1 MHLTEF
7 GNVRKILAGWVSG
20 GGEETQD
27 TVNSRGK
34 HLCDLGGGG
43 GAGGKKDEGLLE
55 YRQFSAPPTLSWMSV
70 NSPVQSAGGVAGTS
84 NEHMHCRAAR
94 GGHTQWNNTTTT
106 QH

>member
-27 TVNSRGK
+27 TVNSSGK
-34 HLCDLGGGG
+34 NLCDLGGG
-43 GAGGKKDEGLLE
+43 ARGKKEGRD

-70 NSPVQSAGGVAGTS
+70 NSPVQSARGVAGIS
-84 NEHMHCRAAR
+84 NEHTHCRAAR
-94 GGHTQWNNTTTT
+94 GGHAQWNNTTTT
-106 QH
+106 QQ